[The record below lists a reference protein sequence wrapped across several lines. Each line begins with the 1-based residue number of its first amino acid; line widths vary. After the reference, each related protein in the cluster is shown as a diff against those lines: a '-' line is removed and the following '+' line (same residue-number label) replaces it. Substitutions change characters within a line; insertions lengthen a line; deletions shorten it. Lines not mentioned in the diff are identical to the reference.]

1 LYQRIVFNKIHK
13 TAINCFT
20 VITIL
25 CRNIKMKKEEI
36 NLEKLPKENVFKV
49 PNNYFENLSTKIASR
64 VSEENNVI
72 PLRKWS
78 PKYTLLAVAAS
89 SAIAIMGFFWVNSQQ
104 NTNDNIALSGVSQQ
118 EIVNY
123 LIQENMSQSEVTEHF
138 DNANSLK
145 IKDTDLLENLK
156 VSDKEILQ
164 SVDLENI
171 EEEI

>member
-1 LYQRIVFNKIHK
+1 
-13 TAINCFT
+13 
-20 VITIL
+20 
-25 CRNIKMKKEEI
+25 MKKEKFD
-36 NLEKLPKENVFKV
+36 LETLPRKNIFKV
-49 PNNYFENLSTKIASR
+49 PENYFEKLALDVETRI
-64 VSEENNVI
+64 SEETKVL

-78 PKYTLLAVAAS
+78 PKHTLFAVAAS
-89 SAIAIMGFFWVNSQQ
+89 SAIAIMGFFWVNSQEKTIE
-104 NTNDNIALSGVSQQ
+104 NMALTGVSQQ

-138 DNANSLK
+138 DNPNSLK
-145 IKDTDLLENLK
+145 INDTDLLENLK

>member
-1 LYQRIVFNKIHK
+1 
-13 TAINCFT
+13 
-20 VITIL
+20 
-25 CRNIKMKKEEI
+25 MKKEEI
-36 NLEKLPKENVFKV
+36 KLENLSKENVFKV
-49 PNNYFENLSTKIASR
+49 PDNYFENLSDKITSR
-64 VSEENNVI
+64 ISEEKNVI

-89 SAIAIMGFFWVNSQQ
+89 SAIAVMGFFWVNSPQ
-104 NTNDNIALSGVSQQ
+104 NINENVALSEVSHQ

-138 DNANSLK
+138 DNTNSLK